1 MSGYFSRLKQAV
13 SRTSEKITS
22 DLSNIVFRKKIN
34 QQILDELEELL
45 ITSDVDP
52 TTASEIVK
60 DFAKQKVGQE
70 SSLSEVKK
78 IFSKKILE
86 IISPYE
92 GALDNLTSTSAQRPY
107 VILLCGVNGN
117 GKTTTA
123 AKLGLFLKNKGQ
135 KVRLVACDTF
145 RAAAVEQLK
154 IWGERLDIP
163 VSSAADRSDPAALAY
178 DAFTTAKKANEDT
191 LIVDTAGRLHNRDD
205 LMSELE
211 KIKRTLGK
219 QDLSAPHAVLL
230 MVDGTTGQAAI
241 SQAKEFSSRIGV
253 NGIIITKLDG
263 TAKAGAIISLAKIF
277 KLPVLAVG
285 LGEQPEDIQSFSAQG
300 YVEGLLNFK

>member
-1 MSGYFSRLKQAV
+1 V
-13 SRTSEKITS
+13 EDI
-22 DLSNIVFRKKIN
+22 
-34 QQILDELEELL
+34 L

-52 TTASEIVK
+52 VTALEIVH
-60 DFAKQKVGQE
+60 DFAKQKINQE
-70 SSLSEVKK
+70 SSLLEVKK

-86 IISPYE
+86 IISPH
-92 GALDNLTSTSAQRPY
+92 GGSLDDIASTPAQRPY

-135 KVRLVACDTF
+135 QVRLVACDTF

-163 VSSAADRSDPAALAY
+163 VSYAADRSDPAALAY
-178 DAFTTAKKANEDT
+178 DAFTTARKANEDT

-211 KIKRTLGK
+211 KIKRALGK
-219 QDLSAPHAVLL
+219 QNLNAPHAILL
-230 MVDGTTGQAAI
+230 MIDGTTGQTAI

-253 NGIIITKLDG
+253 TGIIITKLDG

-277 KLPVLAVG
+277 KLPILAVG
-285 LGEQPEDIQSFSAQG
+285 LGERPEDIQSFSAQE
-300 YVEGLLNFK
+300 YVEGLLDFNSDEKR